1 MSREQSNNKKRYLDQ
16 TFALSEE
23 PALKQIQR
31 ATQQEQVGRMQISA
45 HEACILSFLV
55 QLSRSQKVVEIGT
68 LYAYSAFHIANS
80 LPAEGKL
87 WTIDQN
93 KKRQE
98 IAKKLLKNHPLSQK
112 IEWRN
117 GLALEQLAFLESLSP
132 FDMVFIDADKGSY
145 GKYLDWAEKN
155 LKVGG
160 LLVADNTFLFGAV
173 YGSPKR
179 GTENLKIMKE
189 FNQRLAKSPQW
200 KGALIPT
207 EEGLTVGIKL
217 K

>member
-1 MSREQSNNKKRYLDQ
+1 MDQ
-16 TFALSEE
+16 TFGLTQE
-23 PALKQIQR
+23 PLLKQIQL
-31 ATQQEQVGRMQISA
+31 ATQREQVERMQISP
-45 HEACILSFLV
+45 HEAGILSFLV
-55 QLSRSQKVVEIGT
+55 QLSEAKKVVEIGT
-68 LYAYSAFHIANS
+68 LYAYSAYHIAKS
-80 LPAEGKL
+80 LPAKGQL

-93 KKRQE
+93 EKRHE
-98 IAKKLLKNHPLSQK
+98 TAKNLFRYHPLSQK
-112 IEWRN
+112 INWLC
-117 GLALEQLAFLESLSP
+117 GQASKQLALLESQAP

-160 LLVADNTFLFGAV
+160 LVVADNTFLFGAV

-207 EEGLTVGIKL
+207 EEGLTVGIKI